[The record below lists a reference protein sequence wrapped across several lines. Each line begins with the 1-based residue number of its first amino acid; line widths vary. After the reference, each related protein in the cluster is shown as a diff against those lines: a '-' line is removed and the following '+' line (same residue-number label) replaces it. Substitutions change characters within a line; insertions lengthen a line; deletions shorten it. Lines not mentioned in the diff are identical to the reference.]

1 MASLLRIVGAL
12 WAIVGVLNLIGMPW
26 QTSGQGLLTF
36 GLMFNVLLFILPGLV
51 LIGIGEAISRRS
63 KSQVPPSPPSSQVA
77 EQPASIQER
86 LTKLDG
92 LLSSG
97 TITAQEH
104 ASRRAEILREV

>member
-1 MASLLRIVGAL
+1 MASLLRIVGAI
-12 WAIVGVLNLIGMPW
+12 WAVIGVLNLFGMPW
-26 QTSGQGLLTF
+26 QTSAEGLLTF

-51 LIGIGEAISRRS
+51 VIGIGEAIARRS
-63 KSQVPPSPPSSQVA
+63 KQQSPESPQTTA
-77 EQPASIQER
+77 QPTSIQER

-97 TITAQEH
+97 AITAQEH